1 MCITCKTSGKLVCMQ
16 GSAREINAPRLGYKM
31 FMHFFNFIFPFIYL
45 FIYLFSYLFFG
56 HVGWKLI
63 HGRNFTRS

>member
-31 FMHFFNFIFPFIYL
+31 FMHLNVYFSFFLFIYL
-45 FIYLFSYLFFG
+45 FIYLVIYFLDMSDG
-56 HVGWKLI
+56 
-63 HGRNFTRS
+63 S